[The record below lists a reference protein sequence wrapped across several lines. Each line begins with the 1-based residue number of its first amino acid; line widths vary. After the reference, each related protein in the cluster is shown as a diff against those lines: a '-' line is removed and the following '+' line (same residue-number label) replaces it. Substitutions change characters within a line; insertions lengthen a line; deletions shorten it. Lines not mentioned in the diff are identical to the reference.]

1 MGLRRLL
8 EQAGLE
14 IQTMRPQGGHFMFV
28 AQQLHYTCRVLE
40 SFTGG
45 SFKKLLLKLASLISR
60 LLFGLVT
67 KAIALWLDKRLMLR
81 RQHPRMERALSQA

>member
-1 MGLRRLL
+1 
-8 EQAGLE
+8 
-14 IQTMRPQGGHFMFV
+14 MFV

-67 KAIALWLDKRLMLR
+67 KAIALWLDKRLMFEGKT
-81 RQHPRMERALSQA
+81 QGWNALCRKPDGRVAA